1 MSEFT
6 FGEFE
11 ELVRNFEG
19 PLLVCFYKD
28 GMVDNNYNH
37 FIERLI
43 KDIGDEINIVRV
55 DITNNSTIQNYYDV
69 VNSPELDI
77 FYNGHKAWGFGCGIY
92 SSEYVKHTVYFV
104 KARNSFNNREG
115 DIGVWATVSS

>member
-11 ELVRNFEG
+11 ELVHDFDE

-28 GMVDNNYNH
+28 GRMDDSYKH

-43 KDIGDEINIVRV
+43 KDIGDKVNIIKA
-55 DITNNSTIQNYYDV
+55 DITNSTEIQNAYDV
-69 VNSPELDI
+69 CSSPELDV
-77 FYNGHKAWGFGCGIY
+77 FYNGHKAWGFDCGIY
-92 SSEYVKHTVYFV
+92 SSEYVEHTIYFV
-104 KARNSFNNREG
+104 KAREG
-115 DIGVWATVSS
+115 LRVRDIDLCGTVLS

>member
-28 GMVDNNYNH
+28 GRVNDNYKH

-43 KDIGDEINIVRV
+43 KDIGNRVNIVKV
-55 DITNNSTIQNYYDV
+55 DITNNSSIQNMYDV
-69 VNSPELDI
+69 ANSPELDI
-77 FYNGHKAWGFGCGIY
+77 FYNGSKAWGFGCGIY
-92 SSEYVKHTVYFV
+92 SSAYVDHTVDFV
-104 KARNSFNNREG
+104 KIRNSIRVR
-115 DIGVWATVSS
+115 DIDLCGTVLS